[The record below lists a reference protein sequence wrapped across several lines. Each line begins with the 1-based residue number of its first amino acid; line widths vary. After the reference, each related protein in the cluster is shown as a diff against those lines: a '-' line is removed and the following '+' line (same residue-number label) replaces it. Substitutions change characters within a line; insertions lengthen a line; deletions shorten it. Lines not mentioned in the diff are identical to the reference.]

1 MDTQAHTY
9 DRSRSGTP
17 NPDSRIA
24 TPTAQKFPTL
34 PDADALLSMSLSSKP
49 IITAR
54 PHPVFGLPSLQNS
67 SSRPGILAL
76 PPKPN
81 HNEDEMDWIPTNPD
95 PSEPQ
100 EEKSETSYS
109 WLRPQRFFAPEKPTG
124 LEGLFENTRIQDEP
138 MPLQPLS
145 SRKVDQELWN
155 YLWEWRL
162 SFTLF
167 FAIFAVL
174 IGCTLKWLGVIN
186 WAL

>member
-1 MDTQAHTY
+1 
-9 DRSRSGTP
+9 
-17 NPDSRIA
+17 
-24 TPTAQKFPTL
+24 
-34 PDADALLSMSLSSKP
+34 
-49 IITAR
+49 
-54 PHPVFGLPSLQNS
+54 
-67 SSRPGILAL
+67 
-76 PPKPN
+76 
-81 HNEDEMDWIPTNPD
+81 MDWIPTNPD